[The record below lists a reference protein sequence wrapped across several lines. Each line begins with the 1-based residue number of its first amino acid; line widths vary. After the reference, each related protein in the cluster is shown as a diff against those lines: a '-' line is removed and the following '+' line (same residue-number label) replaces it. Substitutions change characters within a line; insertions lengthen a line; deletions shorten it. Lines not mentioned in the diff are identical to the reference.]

1 MLSVCRLLKH
11 VQVLQRVSWQT
22 MQELIVAFLAC
33 EKLQLVLA
41 NAHILGHIFSSAG
54 LLQCFLRFLQ
64 AQGIVHILVVS
75 PGLTLLLH
83 LLLCPNLA
91 R

>member
-11 VQVLQRVSWQT
+11 VQVLQCVSWQT

-75 PGLTLLLH
+75 SGLTLLFH